1 MLKDKKRKQ
10 EEGNS
15 GGTASPK
22 TKCLDAQAKMVATV
36 DLLVMNLPFQLEEK
50 AMKRYFKTFGELLM
64 VQLMKDL
71 EGGFCVFSRM
81 LRHST
86 THFVGPSVGPS
97 VGLTIRPSHFT
108 FLGVFAIFGLTAP
121 AQVIK

>member
-22 TKCLDAQAKMVATV
+22 TKCLDAKAKMVATV

-71 EGGFCVFSRM
+71 EGWFWLSSLNNLEKKIVKAFKGFAM
-81 LRHST
+81 Y
-86 THFVGPSVGPS
+86 
-97 VGLTIRPSHFT
+97 
-108 FLGVFAIFGLTAP
+108 
-121 AQVIK
+121 